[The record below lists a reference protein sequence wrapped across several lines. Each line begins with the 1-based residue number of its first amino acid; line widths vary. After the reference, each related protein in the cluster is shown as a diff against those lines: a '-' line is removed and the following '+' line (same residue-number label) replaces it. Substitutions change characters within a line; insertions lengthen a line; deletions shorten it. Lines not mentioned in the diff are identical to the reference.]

1 LPRNDIKLNWIR
13 LRCNLY
19 NQINQK
25 AYYVALEREKKGRL
39 ESEAK
44 RAKQRAKALDRA
56 RKKRQGARTTQRA
69 DQGSL

>member
-25 AYYVALEREKKGRL
+25 AYYVALKREKKGSL
-39 ESEAK
+39 ESKTK
-44 RAKQRAKALDRA
+44 RAKQRAKTLDRA
-56 RKKRQGARTTQRA
+56 RKKKQNARTTQRT
-69 DQGSL
+69 DQVSL